1 MAHPTWDMGPVIT
14 INSATLVNKGL
25 ELIEAHLLFGVP
37 YADIDVVVHPQS
49 IVHSMVNFVD
59 GATIAQASP
68 PDMRLPIALGL
79 AWPDR
84 LPDVQPAL
92 DWTAASTWEFLP
104 LDEVAFPAV
113 RLARAA
119 GEAGGVARRS
129 TTPPTRRRSRRSRRV
144 GCRSQGSSSS
154 SRVPSTTRRT
164 SASPRASRTSWPR
177 RSGPGSTPG
186 DSSPEA
192 ELSGLLLTILGIVA
206 FAVGLMF
213 SIGFHEFG
221 HFYWARKFGMRVPQF
236 FVGFGPT
243 VFSRRFG
250 ETEFG
255 IKGVPLGGYIRIV
268 GMIPPAEEGESKR
281 ATRMRSFIA
290 EVRGQ
295 ALDDVLPTD
304 GDRVFYKK
312 PWWQRIVVMS
322 AGPLHN
328 LVLAVLFFTI
338 VLTAFG
344 IPGATTT
351 ISSLPECV
359 LPADAEVRECPDDAP
374 PSPAAAAGIEAGDTI
389 VAVDGRAVSDVADT
403 GQDDEPTGWGQVQD
417 AIRDSIDTPVVLTV
431 EREEDGATRQ
441 LDLTVTPIANT
452 VRVDDD
458 GDGEADG
465 TRTVGY
471 VGVRPRRPT
480 CSSRSPRCPA
490 SSATTPSGRST
501 GWPRSRSA
509 SRRCSGPRSWARS
522 ATRRGRSASS
532 ASAASPARSSRWT
545 GSPPRRRSARS
556 SSCSPG

>member
-1 MAHPTWDMGPVIT
+1 
-14 INSATLVNKGL
+14 
-25 ELIEAHLLFGVP
+25 
-37 YADIDVVVHPQS
+37 
-49 IVHSMVNFVD
+49 
-59 GATIAQASP
+59 
-68 PDMRLPIALGL
+68 
-79 AWPDR
+79 
-84 LPDVQPAL
+84 
-92 DWTAASTWEFLP
+92 
-104 LDEVAFPAV
+104 
-113 RLARAA
+113 
-119 GEAGGVARRS
+119 
-129 TTPPTRRRSRRSRRV
+129 
-144 GCRSQGSSSS
+144 
-154 SRVPSTTRRT
+154 
-164 SASPRASRTSWPR
+164 
-177 RSGPGSTPG
+177 
-186 DSSPEA
+186 
-192 ELSGLLLTILGIVA
+192 LLLTILGIVA

-213 SIGFHEFG
+213 SIGFHEYG

-243 VFSRRFG
+243 VFSRRYG

-255 IKGVPLGGYIRIV
+255 IKGIPLGGFIRIV

-351 ISSLPECV
+351 IRSLPECV
-359 LPADAEVRECPDDAP
+359 LPADTELRECPDDAP
-374 PSPAAAAGIEAGDTI
+374 PSPAVTAGIEAGDTI
-389 VAVDGRAVSDVADT
+389 VAVDGRAVSDVPDT
-403 GQDDEPTGWGQVQD
+403 GQDDEVTGWAQVQD
-417 AIRDSIDTPVVLTV
+417 AIRGSIDTPVVLTV

-441 LDLTVTPIANT
+441 LDLTVTPIANL

-471 VGVRPRRPT
+471 VGVQAAQTYVQQPVTAVPGFIGDYAVRAVDRLAEIPQRV
-480 CSSRSPRCPA
+480 PA
-490 SSATTPSGRST
+490 LFRAAFLGEERDPEGPIGVVGVGRISGEVFALDRITTTEKIST
-501 GWPRSRSA
+501 FFQLLAGMNLVLFLFNLLPIYPLDGGHVA
-509 SRRCSGPRSWARS
+509 GALYEKAR
-522 ATRRGRSASS
+522 AVVARLRGR
-532 ASAASPARSSRWT
+532 PDPGPFDIARLMPVAYVVAGLFLLLSGLLFIADIVNPIT
-545 GSPPRRRSARS
+545 LAG
-556 SSCSPG
+556 